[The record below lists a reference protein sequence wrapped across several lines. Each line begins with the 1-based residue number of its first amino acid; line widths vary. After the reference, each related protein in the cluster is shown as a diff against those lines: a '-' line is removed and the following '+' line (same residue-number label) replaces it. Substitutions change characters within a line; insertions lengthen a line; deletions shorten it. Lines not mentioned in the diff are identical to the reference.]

1 MRIRPEELSRHLA
14 GRAAPVYLVYGSE
27 PLQIEE
33 SLDAIRAAARARGH
47 EERVVLHVETGFD
60 WSTLRLYRDS
70 FSLFAEKRLVDL
82 RLGAGKLDKA
92 GTEALVQY
100 AERPNPDC
108 ILLASAGNLDW
119 RAPNTRWY
127 RALQSAGATVQS
139 WPIPRRQLPRWIEH
153 RARRRGLALDGD
165 AAAALAE
172 RAEGNLLAAA
182 QEIDKLRL
190 VYGRARVGIDD
201 VLASSADSARFGV
214 DDARDAA
221 MAGDAARTL
230 RIIERL
236 REEGTEINYLSFVLA
251 REIRALA
258 AMAEALSRGE
268 DQALVLGRHRVRERR
283 RALVNRALDRHRAGA
298 WTRMLKQAAHLDGVA
313 KGAER
318 GDAWDEASR
327 LALML
332 AGMRILRATPYN

>member
-14 GRAAPVYLVYGSE
+14 GACAPVYLVHGSE

-60 WSTLRLYRDS
+60 WSALRLYRDS

-92 GTEALVQY
+92 GTEALVHY
-100 AERPNPDC
+100 VERPNPDC
-108 ILLASAGNLDW
+108 ILLASAASLDW
-119 RAPNTRWY
+119 RAQNTRWY
-127 RALQSAGATVQS
+127 KALQSAGATVQS
-139 WPIPRRQLPRWIEH
+139 WPIPRRQLPQWIGN
-153 RARRRGLALDGD
+153 RARRRGLVLDAD

-190 VYGRARVGIDD
+190 VYGGARVGIDE

-214 DDARDAA
+214 DDVRDAA
-221 MAGDAARTL
+221 LAGAAARTL
-230 RIIERL
+230 RIMERL
-236 REEGTEINYLSFVLA
+236 REEGTEIHYVSFALA
-251 REIRALA
+251 REIRGLA

-268 DQALVLGRHRVRERR
+268 PQARVLGRHRVRERR
-283 RALVNRALDRHRAGA
+283 KGLVTRALGRHREGA
-298 WTRMLKQAAHLDGVA
+298 WSRMLEQAAHLDRVV

-318 GDAWDEASR
+318 GNAWDEASR
-327 LALML
+327 LALLL
-332 AGMRILRATPYN
+332 AGMPILRATPL

>member
-1 MRIRPEELSRHLA
+1 MRLRPEELSRRLA
-14 GRAAPVYLVYGSE
+14 GGCAPVYLVHGSE

-33 SLDAIRAAARARGH
+33 SLDAIRAAARAHGH

-70 FSLFAEKRLVDL
+70 VSLFAEKRLIDL

-92 GTEALVQY
+92 GTEALVHY
-100 AERPNPDC
+100 TERPNPDC
-108 ILLASAGNLDW
+108 VLLASGGNLDW
-119 RAPNTRWY
+119 RAQNTRWY
-127 RALQSAGATVQS
+127 KALQSAGATVQS
-139 WPIPRRQLPRWIEH
+139 WPVPRRQLPRWIEN

-190 VYGRARVGIDD
+190 VYGRARVGIDE

-221 MAGDAARTL
+221 LAGEAARTL
-230 RIIERL
+230 RIMERL
-236 REEGTEINYLSFVLA
+236 REEGTEINYVSFALA
-251 REIRALA
+251 REIRGLA

-268 DQALVLGRHRVRERR
+268 PQARVLARHRVRERR
-283 RALVNRALDRHRAGA
+283 KGLVTRALGRHRAGA
-298 WTRMLKQAAHLDGVA
+298 WDGMLEQAAHLDRVI

-318 GDAWDEASR
+318 GNAWDEASR

-332 AGMRILRATPYN
+332 AGMPILRATPL